1 MPLEEVETTTIYRT
15 RVVCNVWNSSL
26 GVVFCVLEVEG
37 ALQIVL
43 DLSLS
48 EKLST
53 SLVGY
58 SDLTGTGLGRIYLI
72 SNK

>member
-1 MPLEEVETTTIYRT
+1 VPLEEVETTTIYRT
-15 RVVCNVWNSSL
+15 RVVCNVWNSS
-26 GVVFCVLEVEG
+26 FVLEVEG